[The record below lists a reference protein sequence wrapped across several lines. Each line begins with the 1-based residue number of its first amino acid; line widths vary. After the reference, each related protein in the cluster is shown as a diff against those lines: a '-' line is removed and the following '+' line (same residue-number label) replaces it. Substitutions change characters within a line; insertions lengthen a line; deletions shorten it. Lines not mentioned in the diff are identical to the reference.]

1 MLPSVSRRQFIGVC
15 AALGLNACFGS
26 PPITNRFNGSVVI
39 IGAGAAGISAAYLL
53 KQLGIPFR
61 VLEAADAHGGRLKT
75 SADFVDFP
83 IPLGAE
89 WLHVDEQTLE
99 KIVNDPSVDITT
111 RLANYRSNASYGF
124 YENGKLQIEALGS
137 YPDLKFV
144 DGTWLTFFE
153 QYLLPSI
160 KAHIRFNT
168 KVIEMDY
175 SDQGVRVKDQNDQVH
190 SADAAIVAVPPQIIR
205 DGDIQFVPPMPGRQR
220 RAFETVDIWSG
231 MKVFLQFDETFY
243 PTILET
249 KGSNNRRGQKM
260 FYDAAYGQSSA
271 DHVLGLFCVGDQAER
286 YQAFNN
292 EDLRDQILAELD
304 EIFDGAAT
312 RHYVKHISQN
322 WNAEPF
328 IRQAYI
334 ADSANWRLP
343 PRMREPLGDLIY
355 FAGDSYT
362 DGEDWGSVH
371 MAAQSAREAVQLLA
385 SRK

>member
-1 MLPSVSRRQFIGVC
+1 MPPLVSRRQFIGVC

-26 PPITNRFNGSVVI
+26 PPITNRFNGLVVI
-39 IGAGAAGISAAYLL
+39 IGAGVAGISAAYLL

-61 VLEAADAHGGRLKT
+61 VLEAAGVHGGRIKT
-75 SADFVDFP
+75 STDFVDFP

-89 WLHVDEQTLE
+89 WLHLDEQTLG
-99 KIVNDPSVDITT
+99 KIVNDPSVDVTT
-111 RLANYRSNASYGF
+111 RLASYRSNASYGF
-124 YENGKLQIEALGS
+124 YANSKLQIEALGN

-160 KAHIRFNT
+160 EAHIQFNT
-168 KVIEMDY
+168 KVIEIDH
-175 SDQGVRVKDQNDQVH
+175 SDQGVRVKDQNDQVYA
-190 SADAAIVAVPPQIIR
+190 ADAAIVTVPPQIIR
-205 DGDIQFVPPMPGRQR
+205 DKDIRFVPPMPSRQR
-220 RAFETVDIWSG
+220 RAFETVDIWGG
-231 MKVFLQFDETFY
+231 MKVSLQFDEKFY

-271 DHVLGLFCVGDQAER
+271 DHVLSLFSVGDQAKP
-286 YQAFNN
+286 YQRLN
-292 EDLRDQILAELD
+292 EESLRDQILAELD
-304 EIFDGAAT
+304 EIFDSAAT

-322 WNAEPF
+322 WDTEPF
-328 IRQAYI
+328 IRQAYV
-334 ADSANWRLP
+334 ADSASWKLP
-343 PRMREPLGDLIY
+343 PRMREPLGDRVF

-371 MAAQSAREAVQLLA
+371 MAAQSAREAVQRLTI
-385 SRK
+385 RV